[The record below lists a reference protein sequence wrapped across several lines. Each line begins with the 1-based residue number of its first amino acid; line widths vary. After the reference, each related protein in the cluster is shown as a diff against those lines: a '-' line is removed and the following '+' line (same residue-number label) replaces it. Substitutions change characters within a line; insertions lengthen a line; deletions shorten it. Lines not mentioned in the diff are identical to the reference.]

1 MDTQAHKCKFFTYH
15 ATYTTDDQDSQ
26 RKADTGVDPRHY
38 QGGLHLWLT
47 LLWSSCWKMFD
58 QIFLRRQKKLVA
70 EKDYHFTIMLTWN
83 YRLERFRRKVGRTNN
98 KIDFILTSR
107 PGWFHIFS
115 SEFSFCTQSYIS
127 FRPGHTLV
135 KKNHFNI
142 PHSVTGSHSNDTQ
155 SKHLVKYHI
164 SMIFRT
170 AVFQY
175 LKNDKD
181 RVSEWRWK
189 TGSCIYYF

>member
-38 QGGLHLWLT
+38 QGGLHLWRT

-98 KIDFILTSR
+98 KIVFILTSR
-107 PGWFHIFS
+107 PGWVHIFS

-135 KKNHFNI
+135 KK
-142 PHSVTGSHSNDTQ
+142 PTS
-155 SKHLVKYHI
+155 
-164 SMIFRT
+164 IFLTVLREAT
-170 AVFQY
+170 VMTP
-175 LKNDKD
+175 
-181 RVSEWRWK
+181 RVSIWLDIIFLRLLGLR
-189 TGSCIYYF
+189 TITSV